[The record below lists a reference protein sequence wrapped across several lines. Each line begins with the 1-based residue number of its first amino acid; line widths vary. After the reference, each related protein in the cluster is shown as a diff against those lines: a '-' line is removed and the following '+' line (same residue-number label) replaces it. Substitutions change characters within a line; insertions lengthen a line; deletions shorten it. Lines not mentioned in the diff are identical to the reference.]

1 MKLIIANSSIVVFIV
16 NFILFYFILG
26 MSQKQDVICISHRED
41 PDCIVSAVLL
51 KILFQAE
58 IHLVDYDDFL
68 IEFEKIIQNKKL
80 KNTRK
85 IIQIL

>member
-16 NFILFYFILG
+16 NFILG

-41 PDCIVSAVLL
+41 PDGIVSAVLL
-51 KILFQAE
+51 KNLFQAE
-58 IHLVDYDDFL
+58 IHLVDYDNFL
-68 IEFEKIIQNKKL
+68 IEFEKSIQNKKL

>member
-16 NFILFYFILG
+16 NFILG

-41 PDCIVSAVLL
+41 PDGIVSAVLL
-51 KILFQAE
+51 KNLFQAE

-68 IEFEKIIQNKKL
+68 IEFEKIIQNK
-80 KNTRK
+80 
-85 IIQIL
+85 I

>member
-16 NFILFYFILG
+16 NFILG
-26 MSQKQDVICISHRED
+26 MSQKQDVICISYRED
-41 PDCIVSAVLL
+41 SDGIVFAVLL
-51 KILFQAE
+51 KNLFQEE